1 MGFVGASHIMFW
13 KTAGTF
19 TGLKLVGSLGRFGRT
34 EISDIIGCLALPDGK
49 VVIMQEWQCRSY
61 IYKYNLLINYKLIYF

>member
-13 KTAGTF
+13 KMAVTF

-34 EISDIIGCLALPDGK
+34 QLSDIIGCLALPDGK
-49 VVIMQEWQCRSY
+49 VVNMGGMAM
-61 IYKYNLLINYKLIYF
+61 